1 MPLVTSSLPMPSYS
15 GHSVFTNRRRHV
27 SLSDTSTNSP
37 QLIVDSRTCEMTSQP
52 SHSMERLT
60 VEQDLSPLQTAP
72 SSGAA
77 VVVEQDS
84 SSLQIAPSSGAALA
98 VEQESTCKEHNVPG
112 TFLNPSD
119 IPFPSTLEDSISFE
133 TRSKAVSRDDVCR
146 HLDVNPIEPKSASV
160 GCDWTVVESKELR
173 ISRGSVKVVNK
184 ATETASEVRRSRSF
198 SRVHTP
204 RDLRCNLN
212 DTRGANFAEAEQP
225 PPTSTKTARLRY
237 EGGVT
242 LRSLDSRET
251 RMISGLLTSL
261 AHGGG
266 SRVTSTGCYKLVSRG
281 KNRSLVD
288 AGASDVSYNKPLVSL
303 TPLTVFN
310 TDHEKTVLY
319 HLCCQCHWCSLLEL
333 LTRLFNL
340 VTMAFFQLF

>member
-1 MPLVTSSLPMPSYS
+1 MPVVTSSLPMPSYS

-37 QLIVDSRTCEMTSQP
+37 QFSVDSRTCEMTSQP

-60 VEQDLSPLQTAP
+60 VELDSTQLQTA
-72 SSGAA
+72 A
-77 VVVEQDS
+77 
-84 SSLQIAPSSGAALA
+84 SSGAALT

-112 TFLNPSD
+112 TLLNPSD
-119 IPFPSTLEDSISFE
+119 IPFPSTLEDSTSSE

-146 HLDVNPIEPKSASV
+146 HLDVNPVEPKSASV

-173 ISRGSVKVVNK
+173 ISRGSVKMVNK

-303 TPLTVFN
+303 T
-310 TDHEKTVLY
+310 
-319 HLCCQCHWCSLLEL
+319 
-333 LTRLFNL
+333 
-340 VTMAFFQLF
+340 